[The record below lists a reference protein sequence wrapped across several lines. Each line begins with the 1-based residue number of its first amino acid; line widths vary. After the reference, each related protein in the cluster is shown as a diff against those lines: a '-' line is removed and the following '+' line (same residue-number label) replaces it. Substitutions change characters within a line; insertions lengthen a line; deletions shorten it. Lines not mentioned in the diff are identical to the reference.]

1 MCVPRTL
8 APALAADA
16 GRGQIG
22 GHLGTFE
29 VPRKRRPWNHAHTS
43 DTHGRPWGGQWH
55 SAAALFGWSL
65 RSLGA
70 RSPGTDG
77 GTGPAARRLGFA
89 PRRALRLPPRVPPP
103 PGRWVGIC
111 SCQPRDVCGGWA
123 VTQSGAQSGGL
134 CWLRGSRLRA
144 RARCTPLPRGPRVR
158 GSDRWVSGH
167 AADLEWAAVSGCVS
181 GTPHSAARQGRR
193 PGACAPWGAPVP
205 RPRSG
210 RAGSAGPRPPPSI
223 PAFVNAVS
231 EGSQAGP
238 PEGPPEGLVTVQPP
252 HPRPPPRPG
261 PCP

>member
-1 MCVPRTL
+1 M
-8 APALAADA
+8 
-16 GRGQIG
+16 
-22 GHLGTFE
+22 
-29 VPRKRRPWNHAHTS
+29 
-43 DTHGRPWGGQWH
+43 
-55 SAAALFGWSL
+55 
-65 RSLGA
+65 
-70 RSPGTDG
+70 
-77 GTGPAARRLGFA
+77 
-89 PRRALRLPPRVPPP
+89 
-103 PGRWVGIC
+103 
-111 SCQPRDVCGGWA
+111 
-123 VTQSGAQSGGL
+123 TQSGAQSGGL

-181 GTPHSAARQGRR
+181 GTPHSAARQGQR

-238 PEGPPEGLVTVQPP
+238 QKALRRGSSLCSHRTRVPRLVPARVREEGVRLPLGRCGCRRCFPSSSGVQCPGLSLIVKYIFTFQPSNLINDLYKSRELKSFKERLP
-252 HPRPPPRPG
+252 VLSPSIF
-261 PCP
+261 